1 MLTMIDNKESFIRR
15 LLSICLL
22 LILHLMTVR
31 SSELIQDNSIEFSGY
46 SELYYT
52 FDFTNPKNI
61 EKGNF
66 IVNHKRNNS
75 ISTNILIGKA
85 AYTAT
90 SFRSTLGLMIGDYST
105 FNLINEK
112 DWAKNIY
119 EAQAGLLLSSNKN
132 IWLDIGVMPSH
143 IGFESVIGKDCW
155 NVTRSILAENSP
167 YYETGAKISY
177 ISDDTDFQSSLLFLN
192 GWQNISADNLYS
204 FPAIGFQIQSKLNK
218 NTIVNYSNYIGY
230 STSKDKNKIRTYH
243 NFYLVNGQDN
253 KLSFIAGLDI
263 GTDNINNQYGY
274 WFSPILIARYAINPN
289 IKASCRLEYFNDS
302 KGLIIPTNDIEG
314 FNVKGFST
322 NVDYQIQRNCLFRIE
337 AKLYHSDTEM
347 IWSNTQS
354 NLSITSSISYTF

>member
-1 MLTMIDNKESFIRR
+1 
-15 LLSICLL
+15 
-22 LILHLMTVR
+22 
-31 SSELIQDNSIEFSGY
+31 
-46 SELYYT
+46 
-52 FDFTNPKNI
+52 
-61 EKGNF
+61 
-66 IVNHKRNNS
+66 
-75 ISTNILIGKA
+75 
-85 AYTAT
+85 
-90 SFRSTLGLMIGDYST
+90 MIGDYST

-177 ISDDTDFQSSLLFLN
+177 TSDDTDFQSSLLFLN
-192 GWQNISADNLYS
+192 GWQNISAHNLYS
-204 FPAIGFQIQSKLNK
+204 LPAIGIQIQSKLNK
-218 NTIVNYSNYIGY
+218 NTIVNYSNYIGC
-230 STSKDKNKIRTYH
+230 SKSEDNKKIRTYH
-243 NFYLVNGQDN
+243 NFYLIYGQEN
-253 KLSFIAGLDI
+253 RLSFITGLDI
-263 GTDNINNQYGY
+263 GTDNKNNQYGY

-289 IKASCRLEYFNDS
+289 INASCRIEYFNDS
-302 KGLIIPTNDIEG
+302 KGLIIPTNDIHG

-322 NVDYQIQRNCLFRIE
+322 NVDYQIQKNCLFRIE

-347 IWSNTQS
+347 IGTNTQS